1 MGQKS
6 EWRGKS
12 GTILGDFMQYKPWHY
27 GKLSLRGEGGSRSKN
42 FFLVILVAN
51 LVYFHPLF
59 TEFENLDPKVLNF
72 ADLSGWVGP
81 QVLNFGHLEK
91 IDVQRVKKL

>member
-1 MGQKS
+1 MFEIEHCVHVKG
-6 EWRGKS
+6 RG
-12 GTILGDFMQYKPWHY
+12 
-27 GKLSLRGEGGSRSKN
+27 GGSWSKK

-72 ADLSGWVGP
+72 ADLPGWVGP

-91 IDVQRVKKL
+91 FDVQRVKKL

>member
-1 MGQKS
+1 MVPCIK
-6 EWRGKS
+6 
-12 GTILGDFMQYKPWHY
+12 GT
-27 GKLSLRGEGGSRSKN
+27 GGVRVEKI
-42 FFLVILVAN
+42 FLVILVAN

-81 QVLNFGHLEK
+81 QVVNFGHL
-91 IDVQRVKKL
+91 

>member
-27 GKLSLRGEGGSRSKN
+27 GKLSLRGEGGVS
-42 FFLVILVAN
+42 V
-51 LVYFHPLF
+51 
-59 TEFENLDPKVLNF
+59 
-72 ADLSGWVGP
+72 
-81 QVLNFGHLEK
+81 EK
-91 IDVQRVKKL
+91 IFFGDSDSKFSVLSPAFYGI